1 MWQAG
6 SIQRIYQFT
15 QGLFVPSIISSEM
28 LLINLL
34 NKDMLRAYLNLY
46 FEGLLLGCFFR

>member
-28 LLINLL
+28 LHINLL
-34 NKDMLRAYLNLY
+34 NKDMLRTYLNLY

>member
-28 LLINLL
+28 LLINPL
-34 NKDMLRAYLNLY
+34 NKDGAYLNLY
-46 FEGLLLGCFFR
+46 FEGLLLGYFFR